1 MSVLL
6 DKLRG
11 FFTTNTNW
19 NLLARKKAAFAP
31 SVKTEEDPN
40 ETWEIVGDIGDGA
53 FGKIFKALNKE
64 SGLYSALK
72 QVNVDDEADLT
83 QYSVEVTILSELK
96 HTNIVGMHE
105 AFYYDS
111 KFWMYLEYCEVGA
124 VDNIIHELEHGLSE
138 PQIQSIS
145 KQMCTGLKFLHD
157 NGVIHRDLKAGNV
170 LVTTEAVIKLA
181 DFGVSAKGSGPEQKR
196 STFIGT
202 PYWMAP
208 EVIACETVKDDPY
221 DLRADIWS
229 FGITLIEFAQMDPP
243 YSKMNPGRVCIK
255 IMRSDPPTFDKPKKW
270 SSDLN
275 DFLAK
280 CLQKEPS
287 SRFLASQLLEH
298 PFLRDVESN
307 LPLVQLIKE
316 AKADVMIEVCD
327 VDSQDN
333 LSSSLSNSNS
343 SEDLLADAVP
353 PSRSP
358 TSEKATTPSSDK
370 VLVVDVHI
378 EEPSLR
384 DNGRNDVKLNGHN
397 EPRDT
402 SEPDERSQSSKVI
415 EVSGVEVEKHVTN
428 GRKVV
433 DEEEQELS
441 LAIADET
448 DEDISPLQ
456 QRPGDVSGWPTNG
469 FHQGK
474 FGTKPSQRLLLQT
487 GAVAAYSERNNAVV
501 MQSPEGA
508 STEGNFD
515 REDGRYRS
523 LTKTR
528 SYYYEGKMITQK
540 TSKLVVSGDEN
551 RQQEEHQTRKA
562 NMRALKLLQ
571 FNENRHLEL
580 MNQRFIIQKENLEK
594 QFEQDL
600 RDSLKS
606 YSADCE
612 QLAKDQ
618 KQEIEKLE
626 GRQVLEHRTLSKTI
640 REQQEKELR
649 AFQDSLKREL
659 RIAKRESSGV
669 PKNIQRRQLEQK
681 EVEFAEAERTYR
693 EHHSEMMKKALDRL
707 TTKHRNEMAGLESK
721 LLEEK
726 HNLLRV
732 YEGQLW
738 TLEEKR
744 LSQKTELLQLQIN
757 EAFERHKE
765 QAIFRHAQE
774 MEHAKRSHDRDL
786 VKLKQKLTAD
796 GKEAAKQQKT
806 QLRLETQRLKEKFR
820 ATTMT
825 SEQEKEKLKE
835 IEEKLKGRI
844 REENQK
850 QDAKNKLALET
861 FEHEHATYISELKQL
876 NDDRMSELE
885 QRLVD
890 KLHEENGRYRAEL
903 TDWQFNLSS
912 RKRTLEEEF
921 SWQLAEQ
928 RRFYSQVNHSSA
940 SYPALLPSPVQETTS
955 SWMNSDNHIS
965 TAL

>member
-11 FFTTNTNW
+11 FFATNTNW
-19 NLLARKKAAFAP
+19 SLLTKKKAVFVP

-53 FGKIFKALNKE
+53 FGKIFKVRNKE
-64 SGLYSALK
+64 SGFYSALK

-96 HTNIVGMHE
+96 HTNVVGMHE
-105 AFYYDS
+105 AFFYDS

-138 PQIQSIS
+138 PQIQSIT

-170 LVTTEAVIKLA
+170 LVTADAIIKLA

-229 FGITLIEFAQMDPP
+229 FGITIIEFAQMDPP
-243 YSKMNPGRVCIK
+243 YSKMNPTRVCIK
-255 IMRSDPPTFDKPKKW
+255 IMRSDPPALDKPKKW
-270 SSDLN
+270 SDEFN

-287 SRFLASQLLEH
+287 SRFLTSQLLEH
-298 PFLRDVESN
+298 SFLRDVESN
-307 LPLVQLIKE
+307 LPIVQLIKE
-316 AKADVMIEVCD
+316 AKADVTIELCE

-343 SEDLLADAVP
+343 TEDLLTESVH
-353 PSRSP
+353 PSRVP
-358 TSEKATTPSSDK
+358 TPEKATTPSSDK
-370 VLVVDVHI
+370 LSVVA
-378 EEPSLR
+378 EEPFLSENR
-384 DNGRNDVKLNGHN
+384 QNDVKVNGHK

-402 SEPDERSQSSKVI
+402 PEPDEHSQSDKVI
-415 EVSGVEVEKHVTN
+415 EVNGVDAEKHVTN

-441 LAIADET
+441 LAIPDET

-456 QRPGDVSGWPTNG
+456 QRPDDVSGWPTNG

-474 FGTKPSQRLLLQT
+474 FGTKPSQRLLIQS
-487 GAVAAYSERNNAVV
+487 GAVAAYTERNAAVV
-501 MQSPEGA
+501 QSPDGVN
-508 STEGNFD
+508 TEMSFD

-528 SYYYEGKMITQK
+528 SYVYEGKMITQK

-571 FNENRHLEL
+571 FTENRQLEM
-580 MNQRFIIQKENLEK
+580 MNQRFIIQKDNLEK
-594 QFEQDL
+594 QFELEL
-600 RDSLKS
+600 RDSLKN

-626 GRQVLEHRTLSKTI
+626 GRQVMEFRTLSKTI
-640 REQQEKELR
+640 RDQQEKDLK

-659 RIAKRESSGV
+659 RIAKREGSGI
-669 PKNIQRRQLEQK
+669 PKNVQRRQLEQK

-693 EHHSEMMKKALDRL
+693 EHQSEMMKNALDRL

-744 LSQKTELLQLQIN
+744 LSQKTELLQLQIRQ
-757 EAFERHKE
+757 AFDQHKE
-765 QAIFRHAQE
+765 QATFRHAQE
-774 MEHAKRSHDRDL
+774 MEQAKRSHDRDL

-796 GKEAAKQQKT
+796 NKEAAKKQKA
-806 QLRLETQRLKEKFR
+806 QLRLETQRLKETFR

-835 IEEKLKGRI
+835 IEDKLKARI
-844 REENQK
+844 KEESLK
-850 QDAKNKLALET
+850 QDVKNKLALEA
-861 FEHEHATYISELKQL
+861 FEHEHTTYISELKQL

-885 QRLVD
+885 QRLID
-890 KLHEENGRYRAEL
+890 RLKEENGRYRAEL

-928 RRFYSQVNHSSA
+928 KRFYCQVSHSSA
-940 SYPALLPSPVQETTS
+940 SYPMLLPSPVQESTS